1 MKTIEE
7 IKTEWLREEAAAVM
21 QGWDFSHIRGRY
33 EEEQDLPWDYEREVR
48 RYLRPDSRIL
58 DIDTGGG
65 EFLLSLRHPAALTSA
80 TEGYAPNVQLC
91 RKVLG
96 ARGIDFRPAESGGA
110 LPFADASFDLVL
122 DRHADFNIPELLRVL
137 KPGGVFVTQQVGG
150 QNDRDLVRLLLP
162 GLPAPYPDLCLDRVR
177 RRFEQAG
184 FAVLR
189 GEEAFRPIRFYD
201 VGALVWFARV
211 IEWEFRGFSVE
222 RCLPG
227 LLKAQRT
234 LEQTGCIEGTIHR
247 FLLTVRK
254 P

>member
-7 IKTEWLREEAAAVM
+7 MKNEWLREEAAAVM
-21 QGWDFSHIRGRY
+21 HGWDFAHLRGRY
-33 EEEQDLPWDYEREVR
+33 TEEQDLPWNYEREVR
-48 RYLRPDSRIL
+48 RYLRPHSRIL

-65 EFLLSLRHPAALTSA
+65 EFLPSLNHSAALTSA

-96 ARGIDFRPAESGGA
+96 ERGIDFRPAKSGGT

-122 DRHADFNIPELLRVL
+122 DRHADFNIQELLRVL
-137 KPGGVFVTQQVGG
+137 KPGGIFVTQQVGA
-150 QNDRDLVRLLLP
+150 QNDRDPVHLLLP
-162 GLPAPYPDLCLDRVR
+162 NLPAPYPDLCLDTVR
-177 RRFEQAG
+177 HRFEQAG

-189 GEEAFRPIRFYD
+189 GEEVFRPIRFYD
-201 VGALVWFARV
+201 VGALVWFAKV
-211 IEWEFRGFSVE
+211 IEWEFCGFSVE

-227 LLKAQRT
+227 LLAAQQT
-234 LEQTGCIEGTIHR
+234 LELNGCLEGTIHR
-247 FLLTVRK
+247 FLLTVRR